1 MIKMTYLVVQESNNI
16 DKIKDNIYEWKLMN
30 ISTYII
36 NIIYNNSYITFDFSY
51 NSIYIYH
58 FNIKYNGIKWQL
70 ELDIILNE
78 GVDIT
83 NNVYIV
89 LIDIIKKINVEIEEN
104 EYPNKILTLIE
115 KYIEDTDFEEDRQR
129 LANKEAYIADQKYI
143 ELSNLKLT
151 EIERLEIISKYAKME
166 RDIDKEITKSK
177 I

>member
-1 MIKMTYLVVQESNNI
+1 MTYLVVQESNNI

-115 KYIEDTDFEEDRQR
+115 KYIEDTDFEED
-129 LANKEAYIADQKYI
+129 I
-143 ELSNLKLT
+143 E
-151 EIERLEIISKYAKME
+151 EIDEEDVE
-166 RDIDKEITKSK
+166 NVEEIDKEDVKEIDEEDVKN
-177 I
+177 IEDLYEEDEDYCIEDNENCDD

>member
-70 ELDIILNE
+70 ELDIKLNE
-78 GVDIT
+78 GVDTT
-83 NNVYIV
+83 NYCYIV
-89 LIDIIKKINVEIEEN
+89 LVDIINKINTEIEEN
-104 EYPNKILTLIE
+104 EYPDKILTLIE
-115 KYIEDTDFEEDRQR
+115 KYIEDAEFEEDV
-129 LANKEAYIADQKYI
+129 KETD
-143 ELSNLKLT
+143 EEDVENV
-151 EIERLEIISKYAKME
+151 
-166 RDIDKEITKSK
+166 KEIDEEDVEN
-177 I
+177 IEDLYEEDEDYEYCVENNENCED

>member
-1 MIKMTYLVVQESNNI
+1 MTYLVVQESNNI

-115 KYIEDTDFEEDRQR
+115 KYIEDTDFEED
-129 LANKEAYIADQKYI
+129 I
-143 ELSNLKLT
+143 E
-151 EIERLEIISKYAKME
+151 E
-166 RDIDKEITKSK
+166 IDKEDVENVEEIDEEDVKEIDEEDVK
-177 I
+177 NIEDLYEEDEDYCIEDNENCDD